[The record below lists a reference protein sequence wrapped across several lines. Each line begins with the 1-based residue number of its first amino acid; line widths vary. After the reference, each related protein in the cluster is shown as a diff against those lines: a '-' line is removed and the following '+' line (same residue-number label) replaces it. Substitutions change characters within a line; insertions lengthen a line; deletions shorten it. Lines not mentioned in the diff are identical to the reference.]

1 MFSRRGHKVTRFGP
15 KNGFLEGCFRR
26 RSAGF
31 SRQRKTYGTAL
42 PPSIHFHYYQC
53 GRNTIAGRSVQ
64 IEKREAA
71 MRFSVPRQRESK
83 RTPFNGHFNPSDSI
97 TVSGCEAKTLIGI
110 LTDDASFQ
118 VLPDGKTGSN
128 TPESV
133 MMDTWQPALAR
144 MPGVSKVLL
153 RNSNLV
159 ACVSE
164 GPTATG

>member
-15 KNGFLEGCFRR
+15 KNGFLERCFRR
-26 RSAGF
+26 RPAGF

-42 PPSIHFHYYQC
+42 PPSRHFHHCQC

-133 MMDTWQPALAR
+133 MMDTSGFRAAKSMR
-144 MPGVSKVLL
+144 
-153 RNSNLV
+153 
-159 ACVSE
+159 
-164 GPTATG
+164 